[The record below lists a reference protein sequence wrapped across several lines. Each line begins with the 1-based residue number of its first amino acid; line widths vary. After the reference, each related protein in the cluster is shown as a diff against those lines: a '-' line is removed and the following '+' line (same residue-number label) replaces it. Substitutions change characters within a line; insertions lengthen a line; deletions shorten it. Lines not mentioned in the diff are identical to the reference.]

1 MNIGKAIAI
10 FKDINNSEY
19 SEFDKA
25 LAIYMVM
32 DMETHNSVTKASM
45 LEVIKWLWDRHYEIN
60 VADDDEGGVE

>member
-45 LEVIKWLWDRHYEIN
+45 LEVIQWFWDRNFEFNFIESEEN
-60 VADDDEGGVE
+60 RE

>member
-32 DMETHNSVTKASM
+32 NMETHNSVTKASM

-60 VADDDEGGVE
+60 VADDVGGGTE

>member
-45 LEVIKWLWDRHYEIN
+45 LEVIQWFWDRNFEFNFI
-60 VADDDEGGVE
+60 ESEEK